1 MADKGKRFITNGCG
15 ETVEFCSDAIVGD
28 LSLKAIGLYF
38 CLLYG
43 ARDVDFLNEEY
54 REAFEELWAKNYLQY
69 SLKQR

>member
-1 MADKGKRFITNGCG
+1 MDKSKRYMTNGCG
-15 ETVEFCSDAIVGD
+15 ELVEFCEDVILKDD

-38 CLLYG
+38 CILYG
-43 ARDVDFLNEEY
+43 AGDGELLNEEY